1 MISQL
6 VALFVLAGSL
16 VVCGQTEEGF
26 VPLFDGKTL
35 TGWFGDAK
43 QHFAVEAGCLV
54 CQKGCS
60 GNLLTQREYGDFVL
74 RFDFKLTPGTNNG
87 LAIRAPKEGDVAY
100 AGIELQILDNSAE
113 KYRELKDYQFH
124 GSAYG
129 IAPAKRGALKPV
141 GEWNSQEVRCQGRCL
156 QVILNGKTILDINL
170 DQAAPHGKTIDGS
183 DHPGLQRRQGHLGFL
198 CHGDPVQFRNIRIK
212 ELPPHSSD

>member
-1 MISQL
+1 MLSQL
-6 VALFVLAGSL
+6 LALFLLAGTLL
-16 VVCGQTEEGF
+16 VSGQTEEGF
-26 VPLFDGKTL
+26 VSLFDGKTM
-35 TGWFGDAK
+35 TGWSGEAK
-43 QHFAVEAGCLV
+43 KHFAIEAGCLV
-54 CQKGCS
+54 CQEGCS
-60 GNLLTQREYGDFVL
+60 GKLMTQRKYGDFVL
-74 RFDFKLTPGTNNG
+74 RFDFKLSPGANNG
-87 LAIRAPKEGDVAY
+87 LAIRAPEEGDAAY

-113 KYRELKDYQFH
+113 KYRGLKPHQFH

-170 DQAAPHGKTIDGS
+170 DKVAPNGKTVDGN
-183 DHPGLQRRQGHLGFL
+183 DHPGLQRRQGHLGFM

-212 ELPPHSSD
+212 ELPLHLND